1 MNSRILAKGS
11 FSPLKSARRRATV
24 TISAPLAS
32 NAPRINSGDANFPVP
47 NIKREENSRSAIVKG
62 KTATGPTYA
71 PNQKTS
77 RMSWIS
83 LAQNFPL
90 PHPCLANE
98 RERAITTGPAHRGA
112 ADYLADAGG
121 FGATGAYLVGSG
133 VHRQPIA
140 AGRDYARHYGGYASH
155 GEDRPAAVAVRHHCR
170 R

>member
-1 MNSRILAKGS
+1 MDKEYLSRILAKGS

-32 NAPRINSGDANFPVP
+32 NAARINSGDANFPVP

-62 KTATGPTYA
+62 KTGTGPTYA
-71 PNQKTS
+71 PSQKTS

-90 PHPCLANE
+90 PHPCRANE
-98 RERAITTGPAHRGA
+98 KEHAITTGPTHRGT

-121 FGATGAYLVGSG
+121 FGAAGVDFTGGG
-133 VHRQPIA
+133 V
-140 AGRDYARHYGGYASH
+140 YG
-155 GEDRPAAVAVRHHCR
+155 
-170 R
+170 